1 MCLAVPGKI
10 VSIRDDR
17 GTRMAVVSFDGIEKE
32 ICLAYLPEV
41 EVGDYT
47 IVHVGFAISK
57 IDEESALETL
67 QMFREIGILEEEL
80 GTNEAIA
87 EASAAGASA
96 AATEQVQ

>member
-10 VSIRDDR
+10 VSVRDDR

-41 EVGDYT
+41 DVGDNT

-57 IDEESALETL
+57 VDEESALETL
-67 QMFREIGILEEEL
+67 QMFRELGILDAEL
-80 GTNEAIA
+80 GA
-87 EASAAGASA
+87 E
-96 AATEQVQ
+96 